1 MKKRIG
7 QLIALIKLYLNFSDM
22 KRTFTLLKPFLYRQR
37 KAYAGMLLLLFTDIF
52 LTIAFA
58 WFFGNMTDAAVRSD
72 FNELRRLVPIGVSLV
87 VLSIVSNFASILI
100 ETVTTNG
107 LKKDLK
113 NHLFHH
119 MLRLPLGR
127 VTSQRSG
134 EIMSHFT
141 NDINSVDGVV
151 GSSLIDLIR
160 LPLIYVSVFIY
171 LLNINWKLSLLSV
184 SIAPLAVV
192 AGAFFGLLLRNNSRM
207 IHDMYGKINS
217 LLTESLQGFQ
227 VIRSFTMEKLIYNKY
242 ASQNQKLYDLEL
254 ANAKLS
260 GWFNSGGQIVTSIT
274 YLVSLCLGAYYVT
287 QNIITVGSLLTFV
300 SLVNHLVNP
309 LTGLAGQWAGFQWSV
324 SALERVVD
332 VLESP
337 TESNTLS
344 AYSSLN
350 DEPTSI
356 CFSEVSFGY
365 DENNRVFEEF
375 SLHIPSGKMV
385 AIVGP
390 SGAGKSTL
398 LNLLQGFYLPQ
409 KGKIYIGGKQT
420 DEFTLSQLRSSIANV
435 PQETFLFAG
444 TIKENLRL
452 ALPNLSDEQI
462 ITATKKAE
470 IYDFIASLP
479 DGFETEIGERGIK
492 LSGGQKQRMAIA
504 RAILKDAPILLLDE
518 ATSALDSETE
528 YYVKIALES
537 LMKDRTTIVIA
548 HRLSTIQHADIIVV
562 MDQGKVTQIG
572 SHEELLNKEGLYKRL
587 HDLQFFEKKEK
598 IVALN
603 A

>member
-1 MKKRIG
+1 MKNRIG
-7 QLIALIKLYLNFSDM
+7 QLIALMKLYLNFSDM
-22 KRTFTLLKPFLYRQR
+22 KRTFTLLKPFLFRQR

-72 FNELRRLVPIGVSLV
+72 FNELRRLVPIGFSLV

-119 MLRLPLGR
+119 ILRLPLGK

-134 EIMSHFT
+134 EIISHFT

-192 AGAFFGLLLRNNSRM
+192 AGAVFGLLLRNNSRM

-217 LLTESLQGFQ
+217 LLMESLQGFQ

-242 ASQNQKLYDLEL
+242 ANQNQQLYKLEIK
-254 ANAKLS
+254 NAKLS

-274 YLVSLCLGAYYVT
+274 YLVSLCLGSYYVT

-344 AYSSLN
+344 AYSPQK
-350 DEPTSI
+350 DESTSI
-356 CFSEVSFGY
+356 FFRDVSFGY
-365 DENNRVFEEF
+365 DENNKVFEEF
-375 SLHIPSGKMV
+375 SLHIPSGTMV
-385 AIVGP
+385 AVVGP
-390 SGAGKSTL
+390 SGGGKSTL
-398 LNLLQGFYLPQ
+398 LNLLQGFYIPQ
-409 KGKIYIGGKQT
+409 KGEIYIGGKKT
-420 DEFTLSQLRSSIANV
+420 EEFTLSQLRSSIANV

-452 ALPNLSDEQI
+452 ASPNLSDEQI

-518 ATSALDSETE
+518 ATSALDSQTE
-528 YYVKIALES
+528 YHVRIALES

-548 HRLSTIQHADIIVV
+548 HRLSTILHADIIVV
-562 MDQGKVTQIG
+562 LDKGKVTQIG

-587 HDLQFFEKKEK
+587 HEHQFFEKKENV
-598 IVALN
+598 VALN